1 MSIKGTA
8 LLITCFNGKPC
19 YSKDQLISKCLF
31 WYLQFSQKLNENNS
45 AWGTMVVKSNS
56 FVRFLGEFKIP
67 NRHFENNG
75 PLDQAVWDQCF
86 NGSCLDLWTWVMLRI
101 ISPKNKTN
109 NELNKVDV
117 LQFQKYTFF
126 IQARGLKIL
135 YHSFFLKG
143 QLISEGL
150 FDAIVATKNTMIF
163 FLEFLP

>member
-1 MSIKGTA
+1 MS
-8 LLITCFNGKPC
+8 
-19 YSKDQLISKCLF
+19 F
-31 WYLQFSQKLNENNS
+31 WYLQFSQKTNENNS
-45 AWGTMVVKSNS
+45 TWGTMVVKSNS

-150 FDAIVATKNTMIF
+150 FCILNSPKKRTKKLLYYYNTLFSFVFWEKLKNQKDISK
-163 FLEFLP
+163 LTDL